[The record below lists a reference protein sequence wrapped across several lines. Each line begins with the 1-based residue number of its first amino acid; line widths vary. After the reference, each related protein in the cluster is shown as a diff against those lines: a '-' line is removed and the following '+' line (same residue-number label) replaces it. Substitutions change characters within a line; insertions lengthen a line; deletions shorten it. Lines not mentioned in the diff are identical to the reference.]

1 MLVLPF
7 GGARCRVGVY
17 RMERDEESC
26 ALALY
31 EPLLNV
37 CDVPSAATPC
47 CDRGVLVYGLWGTV
61 RQQEKKGPSREV

>member
-1 MLVLPF
+1 
-7 GGARCRVGVY
+7 
-17 RMERDEESC
+17 MERDEKSC